1 MLALLTEETRQL
13 PLRKII
19 ERLVLLNIHSSTES
33 LLCHPVILRNSRELK
48 SANQIIQK
56 FRISILFPFFRG
68 DYVGWKDSIRHNL
81 SSCHSFIK
89 CSSLNTDNNEGNG
102 IGGKAKIGGS
112 WTFHHGGLDADRLLR
127 QNTSVARSA
136 MESGTRYVKDL
147 RLRIE
152 FRNGNLTFAAA
163 KNISKVRQ
171 KYLWF
176 LTLYFQ
182 L

>member
-1 MLALLTEETRQL
+1 MLT
-13 PLRKII
+13 
-19 ERLVLLNIHSSTES
+19 
-33 LLCHPVILRNSRELK
+33 
-48 SANQIIQK
+48 

-89 CSSLNTDNNEGNG
+89 CSSLNTDSNADGN
-102 IGGKAKIGGS
+102 GGKAKIGGS

-163 KNISKVRQ
+163 KNISKVR
-171 KYLWF
+171 KNLWF
-176 LTLYFQ
+176 LTLYFHLVIPISSIHIFQ
-182 L
+182 PSKLKPLPKQISVVLNINRYLRLISTRVLNRFSLNVSETN

>member
-1 MLALLTEETRQL
+1 MS
-13 PLRKII
+13 PL
-19 ERLVLLNIHSSTES
+19 
-33 LLCHPVILRNSRELK
+33 PVILRNSRTSRELQR
-48 SANQIIQK
+48 AHRIIQK

-163 KNISKVRQ
+163 KNISKVRL

-176 LTLYFQ
+176 LTLYFH

>member
-1 MLALLTEETRQL
+1 M
-13 PLRKII
+13 
-19 ERLVLLNIHSSTES
+19 S
-33 LLCHPVILRNSRELK
+33 PVPIILRNSRELQR
-48 SANQIIQK
+48 AHRIIQK

-112 WTFHHGGLDADRLLR
+112 WTFHHGGLDADRLLT

-176 LTLYFQ
+176 LTLYFH

>member
-1 MLALLTEETRQL
+1 MEVPNL
-13 PLRKII
+13 
-19 ERLVLLNIHSSTES
+19 
-33 LLCHPVILRNSRELK
+33 ILE
-48 SANQIIQK
+48 

-89 CSSLNTDNNEGNG
+89 CSSLNADSGSGNIETGSSG
-102 IGGKAKIGGS
+102 IGKAKIGGS

-163 KNISKVRQ
+163 KNISKVR
-171 KYLWF
+171 KIFMVFDIWRYIHIL
-176 LTLYFQ
+176 
-182 L
+182 